1 MYSSS
6 SNISC
11 SIDNI
16 TNLLN
21 LSWDNV
27 DHRYDFINFNFK
39 KLLSTKTI
47 IKCIVSKILY
57 AMHIFGN
64 EYNLF
69 I

>member
-6 SNISC
+6 SNISF

-27 DHRYDFINFNFK
+27 NLRYDFINFNFK